1 MNLSERIL
9 KKPFWSQVFRVIGE
23 IFFGFLVPIAW
34 CRSLFSARILA
45 KGRWSNYMGFCP
57 EHAITCLFY
66 RTQYINIDRYGR
78 YEDSPILGL
87 GHFSLR
93 KWFHISLFANFVYSN
108 AGAVVTLVGT
118 LFWLSAHLAWIT
130 HAQGWWVGIVTVIIA
145 TSSTSYSMAFAKMN
159 YQILGWM
166 WWPIILLL
174 ISSDQLLLASF
185 ALLGMA
191 LAGLTPIVLIVP
203 IVFAMSFISSDPYVI
218 LTLMP
223 GLVVSG
229 IQVIGSIGLGSS
241 LTTLKEIGGMIGA
254 VSGGVRYKRMDL
266 KLNWTFLYFC
276 ITYSF
281 ALFFMTYAAGEFLI
295 LPSIAIG
302 IFVVNQSLFRIADI
316 QSVIVVVLTIFAFEA
331 IQLGPDVLVAVSLW
345 TAANPI
351 VSVLGINKG
360 VKRRGLASE
369 ISYKPFDHSRLETA
383 LKEFL
388 IGVPKD
394 SSVYFA
400 FDDPAGNYNH
410 IFDGYRGLLELP
422 FYVASQKEVHLF
434 PDWWAVMETNYE
446 GAPQCWGRSVSEVKL
461 NCERFSAD
469 YAVIY
474 DDTGKGLDADWLK
487 EFDLMTVFDWNEI
500 DSATLND
507 VLYAHKNPNLQW
519 YLLKKISSSDS

>member
-1 MNLSERIL
+1 MNVPEPISKNRLRPLFDRLIS
-9 KKPFWSQVFRVIGE
+9 E
-23 IFFGFLVPIAW
+23 IFFGFLIPIAW
-34 CRSLFSARILA
+34 CRSICSARILA
-45 KGRWSNYMGFCP
+45 KGRWSRYMGFCA
-57 EHAITCLFY
+57 EHAITNLFY
-66 RTQYINIDRYGR
+66 RIQYINIDRYGR
-78 YEDSPILGL
+78 DSKSPILGL
-87 GHFSLR
+87 GHFPLK
-93 KWFHISLFANFVYSN
+93 KWFHISLFANFVFAY
-108 AGAVVTLVGT
+108 AGAVVMLAGT
-118 LFWLSAHLAWIT
+118 LFWLFTHLAWIS
-130 HAQGWWVGIVTVIIA
+130 HAHGSWVAIVLVIIA
-145 TSSTSYSMAFAKMN
+145 TSSVSYAMAFARMN

-166 WWPIILLL
+166 WWPIVLLL
-174 ISSDQLLLASF
+174 ISSDQLFLASF
-185 ALLGMA
+185 ALLAVA
-191 LAGLTPIVLIVP
+191 LAGLTPILLIVP

-218 LTLMP
+218 FTLMP
-223 GLVVSG
+223 GLVFSG
-229 IQVIGSIGLGSS
+229 IQVVGSIGLGSM
-241 LTTLKEIGGMIGA
+241 LTTFKEIGGMIGV
-254 VSGGVRYKRMDL
+254 VSGGVRYKRIGRKRNL
-266 KLNWTFLYFC
+266 TLIYFC
-276 ITYSF
+276 IIYSF
-281 ALFFMTYAAGEFLI
+281 ALFFMTYASGEFLI

-302 IFVVNQSLFRIADI
+302 IFVVNQALFRIADI
-316 QSVIVVVLTIFAFEA
+316 QSVIVVVLTIFAYEA
-331 IQLGPDVLVAVSLW
+331 IQLGPDILVALSLW
-345 TAANPI
+345 IVANPLI
-351 VSVLGINKG
+351 SVLGINKG

-369 ISYKPFDHSRLETA
+369 ISYKPFDHSHIESA

-410 IFDGYRGLLELP
+410 LFDGYRGLLELP
-422 FYVASQKEVHLF
+422 LYVASQKEVHLF

-487 EFDLMTVFDWNEI
+487 EFDLMTIFDWNEI